1 MCTINT
7 HTAVLLFKL
16 ISDLFSVEG
25 TQNCTNQVHK
35 APQFKLTSDIWAL
48 EPVCA
53 PDLAQKENDIR
64 VG

>member
-16 ISDLFSVEG
+16 ISDLFPVEG

-35 APQFKLTSDIWAL
+35 APQFKLTSDI
-48 EPVCA
+48 
-53 PDLAQKENDIR
+53 
-64 VG
+64 